1 MGAYS
6 KGANGTFS
14 GKVGSV
20 IGSSWRS
27 IDYLRSLPKK
37 SSKEATTEQVAQRAK
52 FAMAPVY
59 LRPIKDILNIGF
71 GDKNLNKTTG
81 YNAAVKIFLT
91 QAIQGDYPDFSID
104 FSKIVM
110 SKGSLS
116 VFHALAA
123 NLTGNDLVLTWQSI
137 LNRYN
142 AFADDNLI
150 VIVLNETKM
159 MYLIYEEITRADLT
173 YTINIGTNFSGDVL
187 HAWAF
192 SIKRE
197 GDVVGNSQ
205 YLGSVTLP

>member
-27 IDYLRSLPKK
+27 IDYLKSLPKK
-37 SSKEATTEQVAQRAK
+37 SGKEATTEQVAQRTK

-71 GDKNLNKTTG
+71 SDKNLNKTTG

-91 QAIQGDYPDFSID
+91 QAIQGDYPDYRVD

-123 NLTGNDLVLTWQSI
+123 TLTGNDLVLTWNSI

-142 AFADDNLI
+142 AFTDDSLM
-150 VIVLNETKM
+150 VVVLNATKM
-159 MYLIYEEITRADLT
+159 MYLIYENITRADLT
-173 YTINIGTNFSGDVL
+173 YTINMAADFTGDVL
-187 HAWAF
+187 HTWAF
-192 SIKRE
+192 AIKRE
-197 GDVVGNSQ
+197 GDIVGNSQ

>member
-27 IDYLRSLPKK
+27 IDYIRSLPKK
-37 SSKEATTEQVAQRAK
+37 SSKEATKDQVAQRTK

-91 QAIQGDYPDFSID
+91 QAIQGDYPDFSVD

-116 VFHALAA
+116 VFHSLGFT
-123 NLTGNDLVLTWQSI
+123 LTGNDLVLTWQSI

-142 AFADDNLI
+142 AFTDDSLM
-150 VIVLNETKM
+150 VIVFNETKM
-159 MYLIYEEITRADLT
+159 MYLIYEDMTRIDLT
-173 YTINIGTNFSGDVL
+173 YTINMGADFSGDVM
-187 HAWAF
+187 HIWAF
-192 SIKRE
+192 AIKRE
-197 GDVVGNSQ
+197 GEIVSNSQ
-205 YLGSVTLP
+205 YLGTVTLP

>member
-1 MGAYS
+1 MGSYS

-27 IDYLRSLPKK
+27 IDYLKSLPKK
-37 SSKEATTEQVAQRAK
+37 SSKEATVDQLAQRAK
-52 FAMAPVY
+52 FALAPLY

-71 GDKNLNKTTG
+71 GDKKLNKITG
-81 YNAAVKIFLT
+81 YNAAVKVFLT
-91 QAIQGDYPDFSID
+91 QAVGGDFPAFTID
-104 FSKIVM
+104 FSKMVI

-116 VFHALAA
+116 VFHGLGA
-123 NLTGNDLVLTWQSI
+123 NLQGTTLILTWQNI

-142 AFADDNLI
+142 AFADDTLI
-150 VIVLNETKM
+150 VILFNETKM
-159 MYLIYEEITRADLT
+159 MYLIYEEMTRADLT
-173 YTINIGTNFSGDVL
+173 YTVTLGSDFSGDIFYS
-187 HAWAF
+187 WAF

-205 YLGSVTLP
+205 YLGSFTMP

>member
-27 IDYLRSLPKK
+27 IDYIRSLPKK
-37 SSKEATTEQVAQRAK
+37 SSKEATKDQVAQRTK

-91 QAIQGDYPDFSID
+91 QAIQGDYPNFNVD

-116 VFHALAA
+116 VFHSLAVT
-123 NLTGNDLVLTWQSI
+123 LTGSDLVLTWQSI

-142 AFADDNLI
+142 AFSDDSLM
-150 VIVLNETKM
+150 VMVFNETKM
-159 MYLIYEEITRADLT
+159 MYLIYEDMTRIDLT
-173 YTINIGTNFSGDVL
+173 YTINMGTDFSGDVL
-187 HAWAF
+187 YIWAF
-192 SIKRE
+192 AIKRE
-197 GDVVGNSQ
+197 GDIVGNSQ
-205 YLGSVTLP
+205 YLGTVTLP

>member
-27 IDYLRSLPKK
+27 INYLRSLPKK
-37 SSKEATTEQVAQRAK
+37 SGKEATKDQVAQRTK

-91 QAIQGDYPDFSID
+91 QAILGDYPDFSVD
-104 FSKIVM
+104 FSKMVM

-116 VFHALAA
+116 VFHSLGFT
-123 NLTGNDLVLTWQSI
+123 LTGNDLVLTWQSI

-142 AFADDNLI
+142 AFMDDSLM
-150 VIVLNETKM
+150 VMVFNETKM
-159 MYLIYEEITRADLT
+159 MYLIYEDMTRVDLT
-173 YTINIGTNFSGDVL
+173 YTINIGTDFSGDVM
-187 HAWAF
+187 HIWAF
-192 SIKRE
+192 AIKRE
-197 GDVVGNSQ
+197 GEIVSNSQ
-205 YLGSVTLP
+205 YLGTVILP